1 MSKNPSIKYSKLH
14 FCSTRTN
21 IRFLGSL
28 FIFSSVNNIFLHV
41 LCKILRINSACR
53 VHSKTVQI
61 VPVWAII
68 IRCGVRI
75 RWNCARLIH
84 MTRCTQLGF
93 SLWFTVTALRHFG
106 LLSLMHGG
114 EYTMFPGAWT
124 QTYSGGGSENMTW
137 WWLGLLQKL
146 WLRVDDIFLRSIPNH
161 VPNTPQNILTF
172 LVLVI

>member
-1 MSKNPSIKYSKLH
+1 MSENLSIKYSKLH

-21 IRFLGSL
+21 TQFLSSL
-28 FIFSSVNNIFLHV
+28 FIFSSVNDIFLLV
-41 LCKILRINSACR
+41 LCKILGINSAR
-53 VHSKTVQI
+53 RAHSKTVQI

-68 IRCGVRI
+68 IRRGVRI
-75 RWNCARLIH
+75 GRNCACLIR

-114 EYTMFPGAWT
+114 EYTMFPSAWT
-124 QTYSGGGSENMTW
+124 QTYSGGGLENMRW

-146 WLRVDDIFLRSIPNH
+146 WLGVDIFLRSIPNH
-161 VPNTPQNILTF
+161 VLTPQNILNF